1 MMSFSRLLASPTVI
15 GILLSWLSALAIAED
30 SKSPPEAPTIDGPL
44 TTAAALE
51 AFRLEPG
58 LRIELV
64 AGEPEVISPCAVAF
78 DELGRMFVAE
88 NPGYPTG
95 PKEGEPPVGRIALLQ
110 DVDGDGRFEKRTIFA
125 DGLTFPNGVMPWD
138 GGLIVTC
145 APDILYLKD
154 TDGDGRADV
163 RDVWFTGFSTK
174 GSTQLRVSHPTL
186 NIDGWIYVTSGLTG
200 GEIRCPK
207 HPERAPV
214 VIGRTDFRFRPDLS
228 EYEACDGGA
237 QFGLSFDDAGRRFIC
252 YNRVQVQHV
261 VLSSK
266 QLKRNP
272 NLPFSETVENCPA
285 DLESEPLRGHGAA
298 AKLYPLSRNITTADS
313 HAGTFTAACGVTVW
327 RGDALPLDYQ
337 SGAFS
342 CDPTGN
348 LVHFD
353 RLENNGATFAAR
365 RVRDKVEF
373 LATPDTWFRPVF
385 LAHGPDGAL
394 YVVDMYRKTIEH
406 PDYLPVEIRKHT
418 DFESGKTMGRVWR
431 VVGTKFDKDELAAR
445 RGKRFDAASPESLA
459 QALDSPSG
467 WRRSTAFRLFL
478 ERRDQAAVPAITAL
492 TAASNS
498 STTRIAALRLLDA
511 FGVVED
517 KRLAEI
523 IGAVGPANWIET
535 AIRIAET
542 RQPLS
547 EEIGWALGRLGESQS
562 PRVRFQAA
570 LALGGVEGA
579 RAVETLGTIAAADSK
594 DRWTRAA
601 VLSSI
606 AGRETAFFKELLSH
620 SLTAESSA
628 EILYDTARL
637 VGASQPSN
645 EWPALLKLILEDTR
659 TDAATTDRQA
669 VLLAGFGEALRN
681 RGVGRDGSALLEAAG
696 KSDEIVA
703 ALNARYAAS
712 ATVARD
718 DDASPERRKIAVD
731 LLAHSDFATA
741 GDVLLGLVDPHQP
754 SILQAAALR
763 ALSRMRDDS
772 IAPSLLS
779 ADRFAAYTPGLRDE
793 VMSAMLSGPHHIPG
807 LLTAIEKGIVPRGA
821 VDSLRRNQLK
831 ANKDASIRDRANKLF
846 SLEAAGNRAKVYDEM
861 KSVVELP
868 ANPSN
873 GRTVFKRVCAN
884 CHRLD
889 QEGSPVGPDLFGIR
903 NQPKEAILL
912 HIVIPEQEIT
922 PGFAAYV
929 LSTKDGRVLT
939 GLVASETA
947 TSVTLKQPQG
957 KIETV
962 LRSDIEE
969 LVASK
974 LSLMPQNIETQVNRQ
989 EFADLLAY
997 LKGER

>member
-1 MMSFSRLLASPTVI
+1 MNFFRLSPLGRLGLVGLTLSCFGVAPSRGVQADEP
-15 GILLSWLSALAIAED
+15 AAD
-30 SKSPPEAPTIDGPL
+30 DGPL
-44 TTAAALE
+44 TAAQAQA
-51 AFRLEPG
+51 AFQLEPG

-64 AGEPEVISPCAVAF
+64 AAEPDVVSPCAVAF
-78 DELGRMFVAE
+78 DERGRMFVAE

-95 PKEGEPPVGRIALLQ
+95 PKEGEPPVGRIALLE

-145 APDILYLKD
+145 APEILYLKD
-154 TDGDGRADV
+154 TDGDGRADT

-266 QLKRNP
+266 HLKRNP
-272 NLPFSETVENCPA
+272 HLPFSETVQNCPA
-285 DLESEPLRGHGAA
+285 DVEREPLRGHGAA
-298 AKLYPLSRNITTADS
+298 AKLYPLSRNVTTADS

-353 RLENNGATFAAR
+353 RLENDGATFAAR
-365 RVRDKVEF
+365 RVRDETEF
-373 LATPDTWFRPVF
+373 LASPDTWFRPVF

-418 DFESGKTMGRVWR
+418 DFESGKTMGRIWR
-431 VVGTKFDKDELAAR
+431 VVGTKFSSDDLAAR
-445 RGKRFDAASPESLA
+445 RGKRFDAMSPESLA

-478 ERRDQAAVPAITAL
+478 ERRDPAAISALTAL
-492 TAASNS
+492 TSTKNASN
-498 STTRIAALRLLDA
+498 TRIAALRALDA
-511 FGVVED
+511 FDALKEPS
-517 KRLAEI
+517 LAEI
-523 IGAVGPANWIET
+523 IGNVGPASVIET
-535 AIRIAET
+535 AIAIAAT

-547 EEIGWALGRLGESQS
+547 EEIGWALGKLGEFPN
-562 PRVRFQAA
+562 PRVRFQVA
-570 LALGGVEGA
+570 LALGDVPGP
-579 RAVETLGTIAAADSK
+579 RAVETLGTIAATDSK

-620 SLTAESSA
+620 SLTAENSA

-637 VGASQPSN
+637 VGGAQSPD
-645 EWPALLKLILEDTR
+645 EWPSLLRMILDDKSP
-659 TDAATTDRQA
+659 DAANMDRQA
-669 VLLAGFGEALRN
+669 VLLAGFGEALRS
-681 RGVGRDGSALLEAAG
+681 RGVGREASALNEAAG
-696 KSDEIVA
+696 TAEDVLRDLK
-703 ALNARYAAS
+703 ARYLAS
-712 ATVARD
+712 GDVARD
-718 DDASPERRKIAVD
+718 EYASPQRRKIAVD

-741 GDVLLGLVDPHQP
+741 GETLLSLVDPHEP
-754 SILQAAALR
+754 ATLQAAALR
-763 ALSRMRDDS
+763 ALSRMRDER
-772 IAPSLLS
+772 IASALLS
-779 ADRFAAYTPGLRDE
+779 GDRFAAYTPGLRDE
-793 VMSAMLSGPHHIPG
+793 VMSAMLSGPQHIPA
-807 LLTAIEKGIVPRGA
+807 LLTAVEKGIVPRGA
-821 VDSLRRNQLK
+821 IDSLRRNQLK

-846 SLEAAGNRAKVYDEM
+846 SLEAAGSRAKVYEQM
-861 KSVVELP
+861 KSVVQLAAHP
-868 ANPSN
+868 AN
-873 GRTVFKRVCAN
+873 GRAVFKKACAN

-912 HIVIPEQEIT
+912 HIIIPEQEIT

-929 LSTKDGRVLT
+929 LTTKEGRVLT

-962 LRSDIEE
+962 LRSDVDE
-969 LVASK
+969 LIASK
-974 LSLMPQNIETQVNRQ
+974 LSLMPQNIETQLTRQ

>member
-1 MMSFSRLLASPTVI
+1 MSLLR
-15 GILLSWLSALAIAED
+15 LSAPLVAVGLLVSFFGSATKSEDVKPAAE
-30 SKSPPEAPTIDGPL
+30 SPAVDGPL
-44 TTAAALE
+44 APAAALDT
-51 AFRLEPG
+51 FRLEPG

-64 AGEPEVISPCAVAF
+64 AAEPQVVSPCAVTF
-78 DELGRMFVAE
+78 DERGRMFVAE

-95 PKEGEPPVGRIALLQ
+95 PKEGEPPVGRIALLE
-110 DVDGDGRFEKRTIFA
+110 DVDGDGRFEKRTVFA

-145 APDILYLKD
+145 APEILYYKD

-207 HPERAPV
+207 HPEREPV

-261 VLSSK
+261 VLSS
-266 QLKRNP
+266 QHLKRNP
-272 NLPFSETVENCPA
+272 NLPFSETVQNCPA

-298 AKLYPLSRNITTADS
+298 AKLFPLSRNITTADS
-313 HAGTFTAACGVTVW
+313 HAGTFTAACAVTVW

-373 LATPDTWFRPVF
+373 LATPDSWFRPVF
-385 LAHGPDGAL
+385 LSHGPDGAL

-418 DFESGKTMGRVWR
+418 DFESGKTMGRIWR
-431 VVGTKFDKDELAAR
+431 VVGTKFDKEELAAR

-478 ERRDQAAVPAITAL
+478 ERRDPAAVPAITAL
-492 TAASNS
+492 TAANNS

-511 FGVVED
+511 FGVLDD
-517 KRLAEI
+517 KRLADI
-523 IGAVGPANWIET
+523 IGNVGPANWIET

-542 RQPLS
+542 RQPLAQ
-547 EEIGWALGRLGESQS
+547 EIGWALCRQGEAQS
-562 PRVRFQAA
+562 PRVRFHAA

-579 RAVETLGTIAAADSK
+579 QAVETLGKIAAIDSK
-594 DRWTRAA
+594 DRWARAA

-606 AGRETAFFKELLSH
+606 AGRESAFFKELLSH
-620 SLTAESSA
+620 SLTAENSA

-637 VGASQPSN
+637 LGASQPST
-645 EWPALLKLILEDTR
+645 EWPALLRLILEDKR
-659 TDAATTDRQA
+659 DDDATADRQA
-669 VLLAGFGEALRN
+669 VLLAGFGEALRS

-696 KSDEIVA
+696 KAEDIVA
-703 ALNARYAAS
+703 ALKARYAAS
-712 ATVARD
+712 GKVARD
-718 DDASPERRKIAVD
+718 EDASPARRKIAVD
-731 LLAHSDFATA
+731 LLAHSDFDTA
-741 GDVLLGLVDPHQP
+741 GEVLLSLVDPHQP
-754 SILQAAALR
+754 AVLQAAALR

-772 IAPSLLS
+772 ISISLFS

-807 LLTAIEKGIVPRGA
+807 LLTAIEKGVVPRGA

-846 SLEAAGNRAKVYDEM
+846 SLEAAGNRAKVYDEL
-861 KSVVELP
+861 KSVVQLP
-868 ANPSN
+868 AHPSN
-873 GRTVFKRVCAN
+873 GRAVFKRVCAN

-974 LSLMPQNIETQVNRQ
+974 LSLMPQNIETQINRQ